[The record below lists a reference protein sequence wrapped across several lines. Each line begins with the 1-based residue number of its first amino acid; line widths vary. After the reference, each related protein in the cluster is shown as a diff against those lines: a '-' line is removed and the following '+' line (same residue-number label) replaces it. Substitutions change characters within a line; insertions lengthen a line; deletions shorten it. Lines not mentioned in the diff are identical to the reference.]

1 MAPPTTVDVI
11 NSKEQCF
18 RFPAA
23 GTVSTVMMQ
32 NPEANQP
39 SQATMGGILQ

>member
-23 GTVSTVMMQ
+23 GTVV
-32 NPEANQP
+32 NNHE
-39 SQATMGGILQ
+39 L